1 MDYDKILLNIFLT
14 DSGRSKYVLKKLNNY
29 PNIKE
34 YLDNRFHDYSE
45 SYKEILDRIKF
56 KIEIRPTCKLC
67 GANVKYKGLL
77 NNQPTYKTYCSCSC
91 AQKSEETRKK
101 YKEKCIQKYGVDNSL
116 KDKQVQEKKKKS
128 LIEHYG
134 VVVPSKSDEIKEK
147 IKNTCLE
154 KYGTTSLLQS
164 EEIRKKIEIT
174 NLEKYGSITPLG
186 NTEFMKTKIKEKYGV
201 EYSTQ
206 IPYVKKKI
214 SEGTSSLKC
223 KRKKEK
229 TCMERYG
236 VPHISMDEDIKNK
249 KIETRRKNHTFNTSK
264 PEEELYLYIKD
275 KFPLVERQYNKDI
288 RYPFDCDFYIPE
300 LDYFIELN
308 GFCSHGGHPYNPK
321 NKNDVNKLNSWKEKS
336 VEHPMYN
343 NMIKTW
349 TVTDPLKREIAK
361 QNNLH
366 FKEVWTLDE
375 GKKFIDE
382 LGQ

>member
-1 MDYDKILLNIFLT
+1 MELDEHINYFFDKDNRL
-14 DSGRSKYVLKKLNNY
+14 KLNLTRKINKKY

-34 YLDNRFHDYSE
+34 YLLNKYEYVENLSE
-45 SYKEILDRIKF
+45 AIIRIKYNIDKRPICPICGGKLKYVGSKGYLGNYTQF
-56 KIEIRPTCKLC
+56 YIPHCSIKCSKKDKETIR
-67 GANVKYKGLL
+67 
-77 NNQPTYKTYCSCSC
+77 
-91 AQKSEETRKK
+91 K
-101 YKEKCIQKYGVDNSL
+101 YKE
-116 KDKQVQEKKKKS
+116 
-128 LIEHYG
+128 
-134 VVVPSKSDEIKEK
+134 
-147 IKNTCLE
+147 TCLE
-154 KYGTTSLLQS
+154 KYGVENPSQAKEVKDKKKETTLLHYGVENPLQS
-164 EEIRKKIEIT
+164 EEI
-174 NLEKYGSITPLG
+174 
-186 NTEFMKTKIKEKYGV
+186 
-201 EYSTQ
+201 
-206 IPYVKKKI
+206 KKKI
-214 SEGTSSLKC
+214 SNTVMK
-223 KRKKEK
+223 
-229 TCMERYG
+229 RYG
-236 VPHISMDEDIKNK
+236 VKWITSSIDFINK
-249 KIETRRKNHTFNTSK
+249 SRDTMYKKYGCIQPMHNEEIVNRMLETKRRNNSFHTSK

-349 TVTDPLKREIAK
+349 TVTDPLKRKIAK

>member
-1 MDYDKILLNIFLT
+1 
-14 DSGRSKYVLKKLNNY
+14 
-29 PNIKE
+29 
-34 YLDNRFHDYSE
+34 
-45 SYKEILDRIKF
+45 
-56 KIEIRPTCKLC
+56 
-67 GANVKYKGLL
+67 
-77 NNQPTYKTYCSCSC
+77 
-91 AQKSEETRKK
+91 
-101 YKEKCIQKYGVDNSL
+101 
-116 KDKQVQEKKKKS
+116 
-128 LIEHYG
+128 
-134 VVVPSKSDEIKEK
+134 
-147 IKNTCLE
+147 
-154 KYGTTSLLQS
+154 
-164 EEIRKKIEIT
+164 
-174 NLEKYGSITPLG
+174 
-186 NTEFMKTKIKEKYGV
+186 
-201 EYSTQ
+201 
-206 IPYVKKKI
+206 
-214 SEGTSSLKC
+214 
-223 KRKKEK
+223 
-229 TCMERYG
+229 MERYG

-375 GKKFIDE
+375 GKKFIDK